1 MTIEELNNTIKNNE
15 KVVVKFGASWCGPC
29 RAMKPVFDK
38 LSKIYN
44 NVSFVEVD
52 IDDCED
58 VVMGFEVM
66 SVPTLMFFKNGE
78 FLDRLVG
85 LVKNEDIEELLKK

>member
-1 MTIEELNNTIKNNE
+1 MTIEELNNTIKNND

-58 VVMGFEVM
+58 VAMGFEVM

>member
-1 MTIEELNNTIKNNE
+1 MSIEELNNTIKNNE

-29 RAMKPVFDK
+29 RAMKPVFDR

-44 NVSFVEVD
+44 DVSFVEVD
-52 IDDCED
+52 IDDSED
-58 VVMGFEVM
+58 VAMEFGVM

-78 FLDRLVG
+78 FFDRMVG

>member
-1 MTIEELNNTIKNNE
+1 MTVEELNNIIKNNE

-38 LSKIYN
+38 IRESHKD
-44 NVSFVEVD
+44 VEFVEVD

-58 VVMGFEVM
+58 VAMEFEVM

-78 FLDRLVG
+78 FLDRMVG
-85 LVKNEDIEELLKK
+85 LVKKEDIEELLKK